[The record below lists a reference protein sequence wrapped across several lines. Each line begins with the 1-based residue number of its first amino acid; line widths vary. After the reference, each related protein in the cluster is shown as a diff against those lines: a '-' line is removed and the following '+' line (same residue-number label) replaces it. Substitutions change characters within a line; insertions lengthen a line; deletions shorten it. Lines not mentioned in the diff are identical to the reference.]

1 MEWEFGKIFRKNVQQ
16 TVALILPRDRGKQKC
31 KWIHKLG
38 GGKWRE
44 FFYDRIGHLLKVREK
59 VAG

>member
-1 MEWEFGKIFRKNVQQ
+1 MFRKNVQQ
-16 TVALILPRDRGKQKC
+16 AVALILPRDRGKQKC